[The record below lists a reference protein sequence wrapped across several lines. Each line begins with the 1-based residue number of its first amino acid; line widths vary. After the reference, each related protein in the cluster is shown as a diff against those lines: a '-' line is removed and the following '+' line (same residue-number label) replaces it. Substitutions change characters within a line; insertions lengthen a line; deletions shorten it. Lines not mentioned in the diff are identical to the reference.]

1 MAVLQ
6 NKFAGIQELLKAEAE
21 AEDHSQEIG
30 IGIYNYI
37 II

>member
-21 AEDHSQEIG
+21 AEDHSKKYVYRY
-30 IGIYNYI
+30 IYI
-37 II
+37 